1 MKKLTKNHEER
12 QAYYRKI
19 VEKED
24 QIDELRLQ
32 RNRIF
37 ELIEDIQGQSQTSYR
52 RIEQLEYDLSMR
64 SEKSQAYLNHLAEQR
79 HHFDTKMQEDYEDV
93 QQAHQ
98 TVSRRLDDEIEKTA
112 QRKECLTMGLIYSK
126 SESQN
131 LIRVMEGNL
140 AKAGSILQSL
150 TQASKQLTSVLT
162 VELKGQAYSSGLAV
176 FDDIILPTMQRCQHS
191 DRRVGAVACPAIGL
205 WIVPCPMRS

>member
-1 MKKLTKNHEER
+1 MVFEKADKNHEER

-52 RIEQLEYDLSMR
+52 RLEQLEYDLFMKG
-64 SEKSQAYLNHLAEQR
+64 SEQSQTYLNHLAEQR

-93 QQAHQ
+93 QQAYQ
-98 TVSRRLDDEIEKTA
+98 TFSRRLDDEVE
-112 QRKECLTMGLIYSK
+112 RLHKER
-126 SESQN
+126 N
-131 LIRVMEGNL
+131 
-140 AKAGSILQSL
+140 A
-150 TQASKQLTSVLT
+150 
-162 VELKGQAYSSGLAV
+162 
-176 FDDIILPTMQRCQHS
+176 LPW
-191 DRRVGAVACPAIGL
+191 D
-205 WIVPCPMRS
+205 

>member
-1 MKKLTKNHEER
+1 MVFEKEDKNHEKR

-52 RIEQLEYDLSMR
+52 RLEQLEHDLSMKG

-93 QQAHQ
+93 QQAYQ
-98 TVSRRLDDEIEKTA
+98 TVSRRLDDEIE
-112 QRKECLTMGLIYSK
+112 RLHKER
-126 SESQN
+126 N
-131 LIRVMEGNL
+131 
-140 AKAGSILQSL
+140 A
-150 TQASKQLTSVLT
+150 
-162 VELKGQAYSSGLAV
+162 
-176 FDDIILPTMQRCQHS
+176 LPW
-191 DRRVGAVACPAIGL
+191 D
-205 WIVPCPMRS
+205 